1 MREIL
6 VNGDEELVQKY
17 EDVVPMLK
25 MMEELCLVLRK
36 KRTTRGAIRL
46 DLAGNKRSFWTN
58 RRPVEIVQRI
68 RSIAESIIEEFMLA
82 ANETVAR
89 HMFNQKW
96 PFIYRVHDLPN
107 EEKMKDLAKLLA
119 NFNVKLKVR
128 RRKRN
133 RAKCRKLW
141 RKWLASLRNGWYR
154 Q

>member
-1 MREIL
+1 M
-6 VNGDEELVQKY
+6 NGDEELAQKY

-36 KRTTRGAIRL
+36 KRTTRGAIDFDLPEQKVIL
-46 DLAGNKRSFWTN
+46 DEQG
-58 RRPVEIVQRI
+58 RPVEIVQRI

-107 EEKMKDLAKLLA
+107 EEK
-119 NFNVKLKVR
+119 
-128 RRKRN
+128 
-133 RAKCRKLW
+133 
-141 RKWLASLRNGWYR
+141 
-154 Q
+154 

>member
-1 MREIL
+1 M
-6 VNGDEELVQKY
+6 NGDEELAQKY

-36 KRTTRGAIRL
+36 KRTTRGAIDFDLPEQKVIL
-46 DLAGNKRSFWTN
+46 DEQG
-58 RRPVEIVQRI
+58 RPVEIVQRI

-96 PFIYRVHDLPN
+96 PFIYRVHELAQRRKN
-107 EEKMKDLAKLLA
+107 ERPGQAFCPTLTLSSRSAK
-119 NFNVKLKVR
+119 
-128 RRKRN
+128 KRN

-141 RKWLASLRNGWYR
+141 RKWLASRRNGWYR